1 MAVSTTHTEKVESK
15 MRQTNQLRNLSFS
28 PLTLSHFLSFYQTW
42 TTDNQPPTHP
52 PLLCV
57 CTVAI
62 SKSISC
68 HFSFLPSQFCF
79 LHPAQGDKTC
89 SVVWRSNLCIFFAG
103 IFTISWYQTVLWLR
117 WAKALD
123 GAVVECVNHM
133 IWVSLHSAAGG
144 DVFSQ
149 AKPSLLP
156 QRVLYLYIVCPWQED
171 TTGMKSCILLWCQKC
186 HTLDE

>member
-57 CTVAI
+57 CSVAI

-89 SVVWRSNLCIFFAG
+89 SVVWRSNLCIFLLEYSPSRGTRLCYDSAG
-103 IFTISWYQTVLWLR
+103 QKR
-117 WAKALD
+117 WMEL
-123 GAVVECVNHM
+123 
-133 IWVSLHSAAGG
+133 
-144 DVFSQ
+144 
-149 AKPSLLP
+149 
-156 QRVLYLYIVCPWQED
+156 
-171 TTGMKSCILLWCQKC
+171 
-186 HTLDE
+186 

>member
-1 MAVSTTHTEKVESK
+1 

-28 PLTLSHFLSFYQTW
+28 PLTLSLSHFLSVYQTW

-57 CTVAI
+57 CSVAI

-79 LHPAQGDKTC
+79 LHPAQGDKAC
-89 SVVWRSNLCIFFAG
+89 SVVWWSTRCTFLVEYSPSRDTRRC
-103 IFTISWYQTVLWLR
+103 Y
-117 WAKALD
+117 ALD
-123 GAVVECVNHM
+123 GVVVDCVNHM
-133 IWVSLHSAAGG
+133 ISVSLHSAAGG

-149 AKPSLLP
+149 AAPSLLFP
-156 QRVLYLYIVCPWQED
+156 HLCFSPTCSLSVHGLSM
-171 TTGMKSCILLWCQKC
+171 TTRYNRNEEVKSCILL
-186 HTLDE
+186 